1 MELPNKTQRQ
11 RQLRSLNQALT
22 TLVNLALLRKRA
34 RTTRSN
40 LNKVIELEL
49 NWVGAKKFL
58 RTIFILSFLFSVG
71 CGVRGSPL
79 PPKEPVYIG
88 RGSPQAGSLKKKT
101 LANSTVETVSDTEQ
115 DPREEE
121 ARAHEQ
127 ETSQLSEPA
136 PEKVQTKGK
145 AKNKKSQSQESP

>member
-1 MELPNKTQRQ
+1 
-11 RQLRSLNQALT
+11 
-22 TLVNLALLRKRA
+22 
-34 RTTRSN
+34 
-40 LNKVIELEL
+40 VIELEL

>member
-22 TLVNLALLRKRA
+22 TLVNLVLLRKRA
-34 RTTRSN
+34 QTTRSN
-40 LNKVIELEL
+40 LNKVVELEL

-58 RTIFILSFLFSVG
+58 RSIFILSFLFSVG
-71 CGVRGSPL
+71 CGVRGTPL

-101 LANSTVETVSDTEQ
+101 LVNSTVETVSDTEQ

-121 ARAHEQ
+121 ARVHEQ
-127 ETSQLSEPA
+127 DAGQWSEPT
-136 PEKVQTKGK
+136 PEKAQPKSK
-145 AKNKKSQSQESP
+145 AKTKKSESQESP